1 MSEEHERV
9 DDQQDTKTTDPQ
21 LDWQALRAQSIRPHG
36 FREERVRIWPKLL
49 HVDDRIAEEHSVA
62 TPLTETTP
70 SFRTEEES
78 HEDRQTDDEK
88 PHTDERQIALDTDRS
103 FVLYPV
109 EETASREKL
118 QAGLNR
124 LIVSVFRRRP
134 RLHYFQGYHDIVS
147 VLFLTLPK
155 GLHIPVTEK
164 MSLHR
169 VRDSMGTTLEPVVG
183 LLRILKR
190 LLHLADE
197 KFAAILE
204 RAAPLPYYAL
214 SNLLTLFSHD
224 VPTLPLIQH
233 VFDYLLSRPPIA
245 VVYLAAALTL
255 TRRKEVQVLEDEGE
269 DGMMH
274 SLLTGLPELYE
285 EDEPSSPKEECP
297 VDAASA
303 SEEKPMAELKTE
315 EADTPISPYAALAA
329 SDEPASAGDYQ
340 SSNVDESREEPSKPY
355 IVRTDE
361 AASED
366 RAQDE
371 VETRPAKDDLDS
383 LPGQDPPSAPT
394 VQPPASVK
402 TEANDASLPRPSM
415 PKPEPSE
422 PVLSEKAPSTRPQSP
437 EPSDPDR
444 PPRPRVS
451 LTSLLK
457 HADELY
463 EQYPPTHPGIDV
475 QSIMGPQ
482 SVMRTW
488 SERPSELPDDDE
500 AELMVTKPELI
511 VLPYIEPE
519 DDDIAS
525 DGESSFRH
533 SPREKGRRKKAE
545 REKEKRRRKLR
556 KPRRLTDIVV
566 QRKTM
571 VAGAVLVLGVAM
583 AVYGFNAG
591 LPGTGGGHH
600 RSGFGREWRK
610 MGRFLGGALVG
621 AGEKVFQG
629 IRRGLE

>member
-1 MSEEHERV
+1 MSQENEPVEAQASRN
-9 DDQQDTKTTDPQ
+9 DTKDYK
-21 LDWQALRAQSIRPHG
+21 LDWPALRAQSITPHG
-36 FREERVRIWPKLL
+36 FGEDRIRIWPKLL
-49 HVDDRIAEEHSVA
+49 HVDDEVIATRPAEAPHKLA
-62 TPLTETTP
+62 TDGET
-70 SFRTEEES
+70 
-78 HEDRQTDDEK
+78 HEDGDAVEEK
-88 PHTDERQIALDTDRS
+88 PHADERQIALDTDRS

-155 GLHIPVTEK
+155 ELHVPVTEK

-197 KFAAILE
+197 KFAAVLE

-224 VPTLPLIQH
+224 IPTLPLIQH
-233 VFDYLLSRPPIA
+233 IFDYLLSRPPIA

-269 DGMMH
+269 EGMMH

-285 EDEPSSPKEECP
+285 EDEARSPAKESP
-297 VDAASA
+297 ANSAAA
-303 SEEKPMAELKTE
+303 SEEKPTAEGKTE
-315 EADTPISPYAALAA
+315 ATDTPIPPDAA
-329 SDEPASAGDYQ
+329 SGANDESPPVHDPHLNEVNELPADASAV
-340 SSNVDESREEPSKPY
+340 SSQDDAAATRQQYELDAPPATVGAEETTADPL
-355 IVRTDE
+355 
-361 AASED
+361 ASGKTEP
-366 RAQDE
+366 E
-371 VETRPAKDDLDS
+371 EIPL
-383 LPGQDPPSAPT
+383 PPS
-394 VQPPASVK
+394 
-402 TEANDASLPRPSM
+402 

-422 PVLSEKAPSTRPQSP
+422 PPLSEKAPPTRTHSP
-437 EPSDPDR
+437 EPLDDPR

-451 LTSLLK
+451 LTALLK
-457 HADELY
+457 QADELY
-463 EQYPPTHPGIDV
+463 EQYPPTHPDIDV
-475 QSIMGPQ
+475 PSIMGPQ
-482 SVMRTW
+482 SAMRTW
-488 SERPSELPDDDE
+488 SEHPSELPDDDE

-533 SPREKGRRKKAE
+533 SPGEKRRREKA
-545 REKEKRRRKLR
+545 EKEKRRRKLR
-556 KPRRLTDIVV
+556 KPRKLTDIVV

-583 AVYGFNAG
+583 AVYGYNAG
-591 LPGTGGGHH
+591 LPGSGGHH
-600 RSGFGREWRK
+600 RSGLGRDLRK
-610 MGRFLGGALVG
+610 VGRFLGGALMGV
-621 AGEKVFQG
+621 GEKVIEG
-629 IRRGLE
+629 IRGLE